1 MGLFGK
7 KGGGGKRVRIF
18 FMTDVHGSERTYRK
32 FINSAKFYKVDHLV
46 MGGDIEGKYLVPI
59 VDEGGGHY
67 RVTLQ
72 EELFKLNGTDELKG
86 VQDRIETL
94 GFYYVVVS
102 EDEIRAMQED
112 KSLVD
117 AAFKKEAHARLQR
130 WIALADERL
139 ADTDIKCYVTGGND
153 DPQELV
159 DLLEASQSDHV
170 INCEGRIVTLDD
182 TFPMANCGYSNPTP
196 WDTPRETDEET
207 LEKYLEESLQ
217 GIDDFTNAIFNF
229 HVPPYDST
237 LDDCPKLDW
246 STDPPSPIDRR
257 RRGAVGARRQPRGPQ
272 RGRAPSAAARAHRA
286 HPRVARLGQDQAL
299 DYREPGQR
307 VRRRDPEGVHPD
319 IGAGQDRGLSDDV
332 GVRLLASSLDVTVTR
347 SSRV

>member
-7 KGGGGKRVRIF
+7 KSGGGKRIRIF

-59 VDEGGGHY
+59 VDEGAGHY

-94 GFYYVVVS
+94 GFYYVVVG

-139 ADTDIKCYVTGGND
+139 AGTDIKCYVTGGND

-159 DLLEASQSDHV
+159 DLLEASQSDYV

-246 STDPPSPIDRR
+246 STDPPSPVIVAGVAQSAPAGSRAVR
-257 RRGAVGARRQPRGPQ
+257 NVVERHQPLLVLTGHIHESRGLVKIKRSTIVNPGSEYGEGILRGCI
-272 RGRAPSAAARAHRA
+272 
-286 HPRVARLGQDQAL
+286 LTL
-299 DYREPGQR
+299 EPGK
-307 VRRRDPEGVHPD
+307 
-319 IGAGQDRGLSDDV
+319 IV
-332 GVRLLASSLDVTVTR
+332 GYQMTSG
-347 SSRV
+347 

>member
-7 KGGGGKRVRIF
+7 KSSGGKRVRIF

-94 GFYYVVVS
+94 GFYYTVVS

-217 GIDDFTNAIFNF
+217 GIDDFENAIFNF

-246 STDPPSPIDRR
+246 STDPPSPVIVAGVAQSAPAGSRAVR
-257 RRGAVGARRQPRGPQ
+257 NVIERHQPLLVLTGHIHESRGLVKIKRSTIVNPGSEYGEGILRGCI
-272 RGRAPSAAARAHRA
+272 
-286 HPRVARLGQDQAL
+286 LTL
-299 DYREPGQR
+299 EPGK
-307 VRRRDPEGVHPD
+307 
-319 IGAGQDRGLSDDV
+319 IV
-332 GVRLLASSLDVTVTR
+332 GYQMTSG
-347 SSRV
+347 

>member
-7 KGGGGKRVRIF
+7 KSSGGKRVRIF

-94 GFYYVVVS
+94 GFYYTVVS

-217 GIDDFTNAIFNF
+217 GIDDFENAIFNF

-246 STDPPSPIDRR
+246 ATDPPSPVIVAGVAQSAPAGSRAVR
-257 RRGAVGARRQPRGPQ
+257 NVIERHQPLLVLTGHIHESRGLVKIKRSTIVNPGSEYGEGILRGCI
-272 RGRAPSAAARAHRA
+272 
-286 HPRVARLGQDQAL
+286 LTL
-299 DYREPGQR
+299 EPGK
-307 VRRRDPEGVHPD
+307 
-319 IGAGQDRGLSDDV
+319 IV
-332 GVRLLASSLDVTVTR
+332 GYQMTSG
-347 SSRV
+347 

>member
-7 KGGGGKRVRIF
+7 KSSDGKRVRIF

-32 FINSAKFYKVDHLV
+32 FVNSAKFYNVDHLV
-46 MGGDIEGKYLVPI
+46 MGGDIEGKFLVPI

-72 EELFKLNGTDELKG
+72 EELIKLNGEDELKG
-86 VQDRIETL
+86 IQDRIETL
-94 GFYYVVVS
+94 GFYYTIVG

-117 AAFKKEAHARLQR
+117 AAFKKEAHARLER

-139 ADTDIKCYVTGGND
+139 ADTDIKMYVTGGND

-207 LEKYLEESLQ
+207 LEQYLEESLQ
-217 GIDDFTNAIFNF
+217 GMGDFTNAIFNF

-246 STDPPSPIDRR
+246 STDPPSPVIVAGVAQSAPAGSHAVRNVVER
-257 RRGAVGARRQPRGPQ
+257 HQPLLVLTGHIHESRGLVKIKRSTIVNPGSEYGEGILRGCI
-272 RGRAPSAAARAHRA
+272 
-286 HPRVARLGQDQAL
+286 LTL
-299 DYREPGQR
+299 EPGK
-307 VRRRDPEGVHPD
+307 
-319 IGAGQDRGLSDDV
+319 IV
-332 GVRLLASSLDVTVTR
+332 GYQMTSG
-347 SSRV
+347 

>member
-7 KGGGGKRVRIF
+7 KSSGGQRVRIF

-72 EELFKLNGTDELKG
+72 EELFKLNGADELKG

-94 GFYYVVVS
+94 GFYYVVVG

-170 INCEGRIVTLDD
+170 INCEGRIVTLGD

-246 STDPPSPIDRR
+246 STDPPSPVVVAGVAQSAPAGSRAVRHVVERHQPLLVLTGHIHES
-257 RRGAVGARRQPRGPQ
+257 RGLVKIKRSTIVNPGSEYGEGILRGCI
-272 RGRAPSAAARAHRA
+272 
-286 HPRVARLGQDQAL
+286 LTL
-299 DYREPGQR
+299 EPGK
-307 VRRRDPEGVHPD
+307 
-319 IGAGQDRGLSDDV
+319 IV
-332 GVRLLASSLDVTVTR
+332 GYQMTSG
-347 SSRV
+347 